1 MGSTEE
7 TFGKLIKKLRN
18 ESDMSIHELSIIT
31 DLSSAYIS
39 RIETEER
46 KNPTIY
52 TLNRLKYAFDIDMSV
67 IEKLFPYPEGQVKK
81 PEKEIDSI
89 ENLLLNN
96 TYLFAGKVAGIDVQF
111 CLRQLIKAIEQYA
124 IKVNCNREDES
135 NILQLADN
143 LRKGVARDI

>member
-1 MGSTEE
+1 MENAEE

-31 DLSSAYIS
+31 DLSCAYIS

-52 TLNRLKYAFDIDMSV
+52 TLNRLKNAFGIDMSV
-67 IEKLFPYPEGQVKK
+67 IEKLFPYPEGQIKK
-81 PEKEIDSI
+81 NEKEIDSI

-96 TYLFAGKVAGIDVQF
+96 TYLFAGKVASIDVQF
-111 CLRQLIKAIEQYA
+111 CLRQIIKAFEQYA
-124 IKVNCNREDES
+124 MKANCDREYES

-143 LRKGVARDI
+143 LRKEVATGI